1 MQHACQVL
9 CPCSIINYYY
19 LTKIL
24 TTGNIVWVPARFY
37 EFQKGFMGSSKNIFN
52 GFQEDFYEFQP
63 DFYGFQPDFMSSTR
77 KIFMSSSK
85 NVLFYGRNP
94 SIQGLTQPARW
105 LQAKSTAVK

>member
-1 MQHACQVL
+1 MELLLCNMHAKYYALVAL
-9 CPCSIINYYY
+9 STIIIWPKFWQLATLYGFQPDFMSSK
-19 LTKIL
+19 KI
-24 TTGNIVWVPARFY
+24 
-37 EFQKGFMGSSKNIFN
+37 FMGSSKNIFN

-63 DFYGFQPDFMSSTR
+63 DFYGFQPDF

>member
-9 CPCSIINYYY
+9 CPCIIINYYY

-63 DFYGFQPDFMSSTR
+63 DFYGFQPDF

-105 LQAKSTAVK
+105 LQAKSTPVK